1 METTVG
7 ISKRPHTLCSSAD
20 EMETEL
26 GTELQCD
33 LKGTEIKDQNR
44 DHYHNLVPRV
54 LRLLGRQKRLWGNG
68 IFFPEKWGSGCCAHA

>member
-44 DHYHNLVPRV
+44 SRTQNPQAPWSAEET
-54 LRLLGRQKRLWGNG
+54 LGKWN
-68 IFFPEKWGSGCCAHA
+68 FFPRKVGFRLCACLAL